1 MSKKMIGIEIGSDSI
16 KIAQVKNG
24 KVLNIAV
31 ESLPEHMVSNGRVTA
46 PAAMS
51 HFLKRMLKYYKIRGR
66 ECAFVIPPQFVVS
79 QRVTLPLMTEAE
91 LKLNLPYEFK
101 DYVGRNSD
109 DYEYDYIVSDIR
121 GNMMDLYAAAVRK
134 DYIEDYYDIFKLA
147 GLTLRMAMPAEMAW
161 LNVILNAKNAPNSL
175 CIIDIGHEKTHINI
189 YQNGHFVMGKDIEYA
204 GQLFDETIAQE
215 LDVDT
220 YAARSFK
227 ESNTDHIQ
235 SNEVLK
241 QPFGAVAIEVMKT
254 LTFYSYSNGTDKEP
268 LRDMY
273 LCGGSANIE
282 ILRTAI
288 VKATDLVPHHVAK
301 LLDIDEEL
309 IPLAIRCG
317 LAAGAAMQK
326 E

>member
-1 MSKKMIGIEIGSDSI
+1 
-16 KIAQVKNG
+16 
-24 KVLNIAV
+24 
-31 ESLPEHMVSNGRVTA
+31 
-46 PAAMS
+46 
-51 HFLKRMLKYYKIRGR
+51 
-66 ECAFVIPPQFVVS
+66 
-79 QRVTLPLMTEAE
+79 
-91 LKLNLPYEFK
+91 
-101 DYVGRNSD
+101 
-109 DYEYDYIVSDIR
+109 
-121 GNMMDLYAAAVRK
+121 
-134 DYIEDYYDIFKLA
+134 
-147 GLTLRMAMPAEMAW
+147 MAW
-161 LNVILNAKNAPNSL
+161 LNVILNAKKAPNSL

-189 YQNGHFVMGKDIEYA
+189 YQNGRFVMGKDIEYA
-204 GQLFDETIAQE
+204 GQLFDEAIAQE
-215 LDVDT
+215 LEVDT

-301 LLDIDEEL
+301 LLNMDDEL
-309 IPLAIRCG
+309 APLAVRCS